1 MNSSDDLLVRFVLPV
16 RQYLDGTLPAPELV
30 KIIDELVSANLAS
43 DLDPASAALV
53 DDLHVALAL
62 YTPDRQTR
70 EEEPH
75 AFIGPFEL
83 AQKARKFDEAVRRLG
98 R

>member
-1 MNSSDDLLVRFVLPV
+1 LPV
-16 RQYLDGTLPAPELV
+16 RQYLEGTLPAPALA
-30 KIIDELVSANLAS
+30 KIFDDLVSANWAS

-70 EEEPH
+70 DQEPR
-75 AFIGPFEL
+75 ALIGPLEL
-83 AQKARKFDEAVRRLG
+83 VQKAREFDDAVRRLG